1 MNMASNIPCLSSR
14 HIRCKQIEQVIWDT
28 LFCENNIL
36 TVKAELIDLITDA
49 FYVP

>member
-14 HIRCKQIEQVIWDT
+14 HIRYKQIEQVIWDT

-49 FYVP
+49 YYAP